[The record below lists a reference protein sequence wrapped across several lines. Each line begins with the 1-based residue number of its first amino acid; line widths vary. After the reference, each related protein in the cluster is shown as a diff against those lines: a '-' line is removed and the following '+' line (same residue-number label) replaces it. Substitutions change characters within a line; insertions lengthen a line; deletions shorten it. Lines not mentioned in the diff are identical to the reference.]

1 MFMLL
6 VLSASCCDLVLF
18 LSGGEAV
25 GCVRDCNPEFGYI
38 ASASERK
45 STFRSMNRAAVLK
58 V

>member
-1 MFMLL
+1 MIWC
-6 VLSASCCDLVLF
+6 S

-45 STFRSMNRAAVLK
+45 STLGQ
-58 V
+58 